1 MPLTRF
7 RHALAVCAVAA
18 AAVLGFAAGLGA
30 ADKEDFR
37 EIPPDMLALIEKAE
51 TAFLEQNA
59 AAVGPYLAENYS
71 WYQVNEEG
79 AKMMIQGRDE
89 TVALLGGFFGNNDW
103 RDSDVQRLGML
114 DNILIQVEL
123 DHFGQGETAKTI
135 RSLNIYEFK
144 DGMRWREWKFYPIA
158 TE

>member
-1 MPLTRF
+1 MNKRPSNSWRL
-7 RHALAVCAVAA
+7 AA
-18 AAVLGFAAGLGA
+18 ATLLGFIGGLVLAGG
-30 ADKEDFR
+30 EDFST
-37 EIPPDMLALIEKAE
+37 IPPDMLTLITKAE
-51 TAFLEQNA
+51 EAFLAQDA
-59 AAVGPYLAENYS
+59 AAVGPYLAEDYA
-71 WYQVNEEG
+71 WYQVNEQG
-79 AKMMIQGRDE
+79 AKMMIQGRDQ

-144 DGMRWREWKFYPIA
+144 DGMRWREWKFYPTA

>member
-1 MPLTRF
+1 MNKRPSKSWRL
-7 RHALAVCAVAA
+7 AA
-18 AAVLGFAAGLGA
+18 ATLLGFIGGLVLAGG
-30 ADKEDFR
+30 EDFST
-37 EIPPDMLALIEKAE
+37 IPPDMLTLITKAE
-51 TAFLEQNA
+51 EAFLAQDA
-59 AAVGPYLAENYS
+59 AAVGPYLAEDYA
-71 WYQVNEEG
+71 WYQVNEQG
-79 AKMMIQGRDE
+79 AKMMIQGRDQ

-144 DGMRWREWKFYPIA
+144 DGMRWREWKFYPTA